1 MQVRSVK
8 LVLVLL
14 LVVCVGSTF
23 SAWAQSISTGTVGG
37 SINDPSGA
45 VVAGATV
52 TLTDLATNTPRTALT
67 NSSGHYTF
75 IDVQPGG
82 YTVSVSKAGF
92 STTKAEHQEVQVGTN
107 LTVNLALQVG
117 GGNTVVEVSAVG
129 NELQTMNATVGNTIT
144 NLTIDNLPSLGR
156 DVSTFVEL
164 QPGVG
169 PDGSVGGAVL
179 DQSYF
184 SLDGGNNSNDMD
196 GSMNVYTASFAG
208 DPTGGVATQ
217 NNLGAGSGGPTG
229 VIPTP
234 QDSIEE
240 VKVNTAGQT
249 ADFNSSAGAEVKIV
263 TRRGTNAWHGT
274 GYEYYKDNTWSSQ
287 SWQNNFEGVPLP
299 SFHYSRYGGAIG
311 GPIIPK
317 VVLGGKT
324 YFFVNYEGFDFPLSQ
339 TIDANVPSPNLRNG
353 IVTDPQ
359 TGIQYNLA
367 TVDPLGIGID
377 PLIQQIWNKYEPQS
391 NSTCTLS
398 LCDGTNVL
406 GFSANVSTPTNSK
419 FVASRIDHDFSP
431 KWHFTGTYHFF
442 KLNSTT
448 TDQIDIGGFFSGDKI
463 GVPAAQSA
471 DPQHA
476 FMLVGAVTTNISTN
490 VTNDFH
496 YSFLRNFW
504 NWTRAGDVPQSAG
517 LGGALE
523 IYSGES
529 REQDLAPFNVNTQNT
544 RTRYWDGHDQMIR
557 DDISLLKGNHL
568 FQFGGTYQHNWDQ
581 HQRTDNGGG
590 INYAPVYE
598 LGTGSNGS
606 NLSSDLA
613 ICSLTYTNSGGGTS
627 PDIENCGALTAAA
640 LGIVSVSQIAYTRS
654 GSSLTLN
661 SPLTPA
667 TTTVKIPYYNTYFS
681 DTWHLKPTFTFTYG
695 LGWTLEMPPV
705 ETTGKQDVLVDQS
718 DTPISAQSYFAA
730 RRRAALLG
738 QAYNPE
744 LGFALVGNV
753 GNGMKYPYNPFYGEF
768 SPRVAIAWSPH
779 FDGDSMGGKIFGHDD
794 TVVRAGYGRVYGRL
808 NGVDQVLVPLLG
820 IGPIQP
826 EECAGNLSNGTCIS
840 GQAQPGAGP
849 TQAFRIGENGL
860 VAPLQT
866 ANGAGGTLNLIPSTT
881 LPQPIYPGI
890 NGNPEGSA
898 SEALDPHFRPNS
910 VDSFDFTVQRQLTHR
925 VTLELGYIFRRIRD
939 EYQPLNL
946 NAVPYMLTFGGQ
958 TFANAYAQTV
968 LAYCGGVKG
977 LGGGGCAANAG
988 AVANQPFFEAA
999 LGGPGSAYC
1008 TGYSSCTQAVVAK
1021 EGTGGTSNLALAQVW
1036 TLFSDLDLGAT
1047 GAGGTFPGFQVAN
1060 SMLNTGP
1067 NPQFSSSIALNA
1079 SVGYGNYNAGFASL
1093 KMADW
1098 KGLTAQSNFT
1108 WSKALGTGAD
1118 VQATSEYT
1126 ADDPFN
1132 LQTMYGYQNYNRKFV
1147 YNLFFVYQPP
1157 FFKGQSGIIGRALG
1171 GWTFSSIFT
1180 AGTGSPIELY
1190 TSTGDGQ
1197 EFGAGDNIFSFGNE
1211 NALPIGNVKSGHA
1224 YYNRASNGLP
1234 VNIFQQGVN
1243 AANDFRNPILG
1254 YDTRDGGNGNLV
1266 GLPYW
1271 NMDFSIRKNILV
1283 AEGFSLDFTSVFAN
1297 FLNHNQWLDPVG
1309 GAASG
1314 LFNPGGFGA
1323 LNGGSAE
1330 EQIGGIRQIE
1340 LGIRVRF

>member
-8 LVLVLL
+8 LFLVLL
-14 LVVCVGSTF
+14 LVVCVGSTLP
-23 SAWAQSISTGTVGG
+23 AWAQSISTGTVAGA
-37 SINDPSGA
+37 ITDPSGA
-45 VVAGATV
+45 VVPGATV
-52 TLTDLATNTPRTALT
+52 TLTDIATNTPRTAET
-67 NSSGHYTF
+67 NTTGHYTF
-75 IDVQPGG
+75 VGVEPGI

-92 STTKAEHQEVQVGTN
+92 STTKAERQEVQVGLN

-169 PDGSVGGAVL
+169 PDGSVAGAVL

-196 GSMNVYTASFAG
+196 GSMSVYTMSYAG

-263 TRRGTNAWHGT
+263 TKRGTNAWHGT
-274 GYEYYKDNTWSSQ
+274 GYEYYKDNSWSSN
-287 SWQNNFEGVPLP
+287 SWENNYEGVPLP

-317 VVLGGKT
+317 EILGGKT
-324 YFFVNYEGFDFPLSQ
+324 YLFFNYEGFNFPLSQ
-339 TIDANVPSPNLRNG
+339 TIDANVPSANLRAG
-353 IVTDPQ
+353 IVTDPI
-359 TGIQYNLA
+359 TNTQYNLA
-367 TVDPLGIGID
+367 TVDPRGIG
-377 PLIQQIWNKYEPQS
+377 LNSLVSQIWNKYEPQS
-391 NSTCTLS
+391 NSSCLLS
-398 LCDGTNVL
+398 LCDGVNVQ
-406 GFSANVSTPTNSK
+406 GFTANISTPTNSK
-419 FVASRIDHDFSP
+419 FVAARIDHDFSP
-431 KWHFTGTYHFF
+431 KWHFNGTYHFF
-442 KLNSTT
+442 KLTSTT
-448 TDQIDIGGFFSGDKI
+448 TDQIDIGGFFSGDTL
-463 GVPAAQSA
+463 GVPAAQSV

-476 FMLVGAVTTNISTN
+476 FMLVGAVTTNITTN
-490 VTNDFH
+490 LTNDFH

-504 NWTRAGDVPQSAG
+504 NWERAGDTPQLPG

-523 IYSGES
+523 IYSGETDG
-529 REQDLAPFNVNTQNT
+529 RQQDLAPFNVNTQNT

-557 DDISLLKGNHL
+557 DDLSLLKGNHL

-590 INYAPVYE
+590 INYAPVYL
-598 LGTGSNGS
+598 LGDGSNGS
-606 NLSSDLA
+606 NLSSDIS
-613 ICSLTYTNSGGGTS
+613 ICNNTYQSNGVTT
-627 PDIENCGALTAAA
+627 PDIQNCGALTAAA
-640 LGIVSVSQIAYTRS
+640 LGIVSYSQIAYTRS
-654 GSSLTLN
+654 GASLTLN
-661 SPLTPA
+661 APLTPA

-718 DTPISAQSYFAA
+718 DTPVSAESYFAA
-730 RRRAALLG
+730 RRRAALIG

-753 GNGMKYPYNPFYGEF
+753 GNGQKYPYNPFYGEF
-768 SPRVAIAWSPH
+768 SPRLAIAWSPH
-779 FDGDSMGGKIFGHDD
+779 FDADTMGGKLFGHDD
-794 TVVRAGYGRVYGRL
+794 TVIRAGYGRVYGRL

-820 IGPIQP
+820 VGPIQP
-826 EECAGNLSNGTCIS
+826 TSCAGNLSTGSCIS
-840 GQAQPGAGP
+840 GQAQPGPGA
-849 TQAFRIGENGL
+849 TQGFRIGPDGL

-866 ANGAGGTLNLIPSTT
+866 STGPINLIPATT
-881 LPQPIYPGI
+881 LPQPVYPGI
-890 NGNPEGSA
+890 NGTEGAA
-898 SEALDPHFRPNS
+898 SEGLDPNFRPNQ
-910 VDSFDFTVQRQLTHR
+910 VDSFDLTVQRQLTHR
-925 VTLELGYIFRRIRD
+925 VTLEVGYIFRRIRH

-946 NAVPYMLTFGGQ
+946 NAVPYMLTVGGQ
-958 TFANAYAQTV
+958 SFANAYAQTV

-988 AVANQPFFEAA
+988 AVANQPFFETA
-999 LGGPGSAYC
+999 LGGPTSAYC
-1008 TGYSSCTQAVVAK
+1008 SGYSSCTQAVVAK
-1021 EGTGGTSNLALAQVW
+1021 EGAGGTGALALAQVW
-1036 TLFSDLDLGAT
+1036 SLFSDLDQGNT
-1047 GAGGTFPGFQVAN
+1047 GPNANTGFVGIAN

-1067 NPQFSSSIALNA
+1067 TPQFSSGVSLNA

-1098 KGLTAQSNFT
+1098 RGLTAQSNLT

-1132 LQTMYGYQNYNRKFV
+1132 LQTMYGYQNYQRKLV

-1157 FFKGQSGIIGRALG
+1157 FFKGQSGLVGRALG
-1171 GWTFSSIFT
+1171 GWSFSSIFT
-1180 AGTGSPIELY
+1180 AGTGTPIELF

-1197 EFGAGDNIFSFGNE
+1197 EYGAGDNANFFGNE
-1211 NALPIGNVKSGHA
+1211 NALAITPVKSGHA
-1224 YYNRASNGLP
+1224 YYNKPSNGLP
-1234 VNIFQQGVN
+1234 VNIFQQGVAT
-1243 AANDFRNPILG
+1243 AADFRNPILG
-1254 YDTRDGGNGNLV
+1254 YDTRDGGNGNLI

-1271 NMDFSIRKNILV
+1271 NMDFSVRKNIMV
-1283 AEGFSLDFTSVFAN
+1283 AEGFSLEFQSVFAN
-1297 FLNHNQWLDPVG
+1297 VFNHNQWLDPVA
-1309 GAASG
+1309 GAAMG
-1314 LFNPGGFGA
+1314 LFNPGGWGA

>member
-1 MQVRSVK
+1 V
-8 LVLVLL
+8 
-14 LVVCVGSTF
+14 
-23 SAWAQSISTGTVGG
+23 
-37 SINDPSGA
+37 D
-45 VVAGATV
+45 
-52 TLTDLATNTPRTALT
+52 D
-67 NSSGHYTF
+67 
-75 IDVQPGG
+75 QPGI
-82 YTVSVSKAGF
+82 YTVSVTKAGF
-92 STTKAEHQEVQVGTN
+92 STTKAEHQEVEVG
-107 LTVNLALQVG
+107 VNLSVNLSLQVG
-117 GGNTVVEVSAVG
+117 GGSTVVEVSAVG

-196 GSMNVYTASFAG
+196 GSMSVYTMSYAG

-217 NNLGAGSGGPTG
+217 NNIGAGSGGPTG

-263 TRRGTNAWHGT
+263 TKRGTNAWHGT
-274 GYEYYKDNTWSSQ
+274 GYEYYKDNSWSSN
-287 SWQNNFEGVPLP
+287 SWQNNFDGVLLP

-317 VVLGGKT
+317 EVLGGKT
-324 YFFVNYEGFDFPLSQ
+324 YFFFNYEGFNFPLSQ
-339 TIDANVPSPNLRNG
+339 TIDRNVPSPALRLG
-353 IVTDPQ
+353 LITDPI
-359 TGIQYNLA
+359 TSTVYNVNPYPVTYNGNTYAGSA
-367 TVDPLGIGID
+367 TTIDPLGIGID
-377 PLIQQIWNKYEPQS
+377 PVVQSIWNTYEPQS
-391 NSTCTLS
+391 NSACLLS

-406 GFSANVSTPTNSK
+406 GFSANVLTPTTSK
-419 FVASRIDHDFSP
+419 FVATRIDHDFSP
-431 KWHFTGTYHFF
+431 KWHFSGTYHYF
-442 KLNSTT
+442 KLTGTT
-448 TDQIDIGGFFSGDKI
+448 TDQIDIGGFFSGDKL
-463 GVPAAQSA
+463 GVPAAKSI
-471 DPQHA
+471 DPQNA
-476 FMLVGAVTTNISTN
+476 FMLVGSVTTNVTTN
-490 VTNDFH
+490 LTNDFH

-504 NWTRAGDVPQSAG
+504 NWERAGDVPQASG

-529 REQDLAPFNVNTQNT
+529 CSGCGLQQDLAPFNVDTQNT

-581 HQRTDNGGG
+581 HQRTDIGGG
-590 INYAPVYE
+590 INYAPVYQ

-606 NLSSDLA
+606 NLSSDVS
-613 ICSLTYTNSGGGTS
+613 ICSLTYIPSGSTSSS
-627 PDIENCGALTAAA
+627 PDIQNCGALTSAV
-640 LGIVSVSQIAYTRS
+640 LGMVSISQVAYTRS
-654 GSSLTLN
+654 GASLTLN
-661 SPLTPA
+661 PPLTPA
-667 TTTVKIPYYNTYFS
+667 TTTVKVPYYNTYFS
-681 DTWHLKPTFTFTYG
+681 DTWHMKPTFTFTYG

-718 DTPISAQSYFAA
+718 DTPVSAESYFAA
-730 RRRAALLG
+730 RRRAALIG

-753 GNGMKYPYNPFYGEF
+753 GNGLKYPYNPFYGEF

-779 FDGDSMGGKIFGHDD
+779 FDADSMGGKVFGHDD
-794 TVVRAGYGRVYGRL
+794 TVIRAGYGRVYGRL

-820 IGPIQP
+820 VGPIQP
-826 EECAGNLSNGTCIS
+826 TECAGNLSNGQCS
-840 GQAQPGAGP
+840 VSQASPS
-849 TQAFRIGENGL
+849 TAFRIGSTENGL

-866 ANGAGGTLNLIPSTT
+866 STGSAPGTLNLIPTTT
-881 LPQPIYPGI
+881 LPQPIFPGI
-890 NGNPEGSA
+890 NSTEGAA
-898 SEALDPHFRPNS
+898 SEALDPHFRPNQ
-910 VDSFDFTVQRQLTHR
+910 VDSFDLTVQRQLTHR
-925 VTLELGYIFRRIRD
+925 VTLEVGYIFRRIRD

-946 NAVPYMLTFGGQ
+946 NAVPYMLTLGGQ
-958 TFANAYAQTV
+958 SFANAYAQTV

-977 LGGGGCAANAG
+977 LGGGGCAGNAG
-988 AVANQPFFEAA
+988 AVTNQPFFETA
-999 LGGPGSAYC
+999 LAGTKYC
-1008 TGYSSCTQAVVAK
+1008 QGYSSCTQGVIANEGSPGSGCGVAPNPPCLN
-1021 EGTGGTSNLALAQVW
+1021 GGAAATGNLTNASVW
-1036 TLFSDLDLGAT
+1036 SLFSDLDQGAT

-1067 NPQFSSSIALNA
+1067 TPQFSSGVSLNA

-1098 KGLTAQSNFT
+1098 RGLTAQSNFT

-1132 LQTMYGYQNYNRKFV
+1132 LGTMYGYQNYNRKFV

-1171 GWTFSSIFT
+1171 GWSFSSIFT
-1180 AGTGSPIELY
+1180 AGTGTPIELY

-1197 EFGAGDNIFSFGNE
+1197 EFGAGDNINFFGNE
-1211 NALPIGNVKSGHA
+1211 NALAIAPEKSGHA
-1224 YYNRASNGLP
+1224 YYNKPSNGLP
-1234 VNIFQQGVN
+1234 VNIFQQGV
-1243 AANDFRNPILG
+1243 AAVANFRNPILG
-1254 YDTRDGGNGNLV
+1254 YDTKDGGNGNLI

-1271 NMDFSIRKNILV
+1271 NMDFSVRKNLLV
-1283 AEGFSLDFTSVFAN
+1283 AEGFSLEFQSVFAN
-1297 FLNHNQWLDPVG
+1297 FLNHNQFLDPVA
-1309 GAASG
+1309 GAAMG
-1314 LFNPGGFGA
+1314 LFNPGGWGA

-1340 LGIRVRF
+1340 LGIRIRF